1 MKHHPIANVLMLAG
15 LLSLGPAA
23 VAGVQPEAAVLWVNA
38 DDGEAIISIK
48 NTDSLPIMLLTKI
61 EPIGEDKRKLLSV
74 MPPLARVEGHS
85 SKPVRFVLTGDRDFS
100 TQRLQRIYFAG
111 LPINTRVGNN
121 IDVGGGLNLPVIINP
136 KGLAMKRDPWTLLQW
151 RVVNHQLAVKN
162 ASPYVVCLA
171 QTVIA
176 SPGDHKWLLPRGY
189 VLPGEQLL
197 LPANNQ
203 ASLDGVSRITLY
215 PVAIDGYAVDS
226 YTADVDQ

>member
-61 EPIGEDKRKLLSV
+61 EPIGEDTSNLLTV
-74 MPPLARVEGHS
+74 MPPLARVEGNN
-85 SKPVRFVLTGDRDFS
+85 SKQVRFVLTGTRDFS

-111 LPINTRVGNN
+111 LPINSQTGNN
-121 IDVGGGLNLPVIINP
+121 IDVGGGQNLPVIINP
-136 KGLAMKRDPWTLLQW
+136 KGLAMKNDPWTLLQW
-151 RVVNHQLAVKN
+151 QVVNHQLAVKN
-162 ASPYVVCLA
+162 ASPYVVCLS
-171 QTVIA
+171 QTIIA
-176 SPGDHKWLLPRGY
+176 SPGNQILLLPRDY

-226 YTADVDQ
+226 YTAGVDQ